1 MNLSVCDL
9 CSTHF
14 EDLYFDTIFSLAT
27 FEHVHAPEKAVRE
40 LYRILKRGGYLC
52 IQAGPLWFSP
62 FGHHMFGYFD
72 DIPWIHL
79 RKNSE
84 EIAKLAK
91 VRGIDKK
98 IEEVTGILY
107 TDYINGMLSLQH
119 VNKKLFTEYSLRE
132 LASELNM
139 EVIHLQKSFEGKE
152 LLSDEIFDEIC
163 ANNYGLATTD
173 LYTHGFEVVF
183 KKK

>member
-1 MNLSVCDL
+1 
-9 CSTHF
+9 
-14 EDLYFDTIFSLAT
+14 
-27 FEHVHAPEKAVRE
+27 
-40 LYRILKRGGYLC
+40 
-52 IQAGPLWFSP
+52 
-62 FGHHMFGYFD
+62 MFGYFD

-139 EVIHLQKSFEGKE
+139 EVIHLQKSFE
-152 LLSDEIFDEIC
+152 EIGR
-163 ANNYGLATTD
+163 A
-173 LYTHGFEVVF
+173 HV
-183 KKK
+183 